1 MEIKDEKFVE
11 IVKKYISIK
20 VTNNENK
27 KKLENMVQELYNYHN
42 SKLEQVSEE
51 SKKDEKERIKNLI
64 LKIESDIDSLEMG
77 DGNLTSYDEAWDA
90 LKTNSKD
97 IN

>member
-1 MEIKDEKFVE
+1 MEIKKGIEAKINIIVE
-11 IVKKYISIK
+11 RAYDLSTDDAKSIYLQK
-20 VTNNENK
+20 AIKGLV
-27 KKLENMVQELYNYHN
+27 
-42 SKLEQVSEE
+42 EQVSEE
-51 SKKDEKERIKNLI
+51 SRKDEKERTKNLI

-90 LKTNSKD
+90 LKTNFKD